1 MALGIGRVWNLCEVF
16 RFGEILVGSSDR
28 IEFWG
33 LYMLAEE
40 IFHMSNSID
49 FLGTCNLIKLI
60 YLVCVIHCLI

>member
-49 FLGTCNLIKLI
+49 FLGTCYLIKLI